1 MNILIAT
8 FAEGATVPSGAS
20 LVDCYGNR
28 YVVARGGHYANG
40 APVPVLCA
48 AGADIPKA
56 GTKLTWCRAT
66 TGCAA
71 IATVAPFD
79 GLSEEARQLCK
90 DGHFEEKDLVPF
102 LPALERE
109 IATYGAYVV
118 VSRCQIARANCATS
132 GFAIECVKRYFEL
145 DPMARATSEMARKA
159 MTKVETHEAQDAA
172 WKATIEHL
180 HTATMNIGIAPR
192 PS

>member
-109 IATYGAYVV
+109 IATY
-118 VSRCQIARANCATS
+118 CATS